1 MIEQTKRRRQ
11 ERIRVWLALSTLT
24 VLLALVIVP
33 PYISVNRYRNRI
45 MQALSASLGTPV
57 RLSSVELRIL
67 PRPSFVLTDLVVAE
81 DAAYGAEPVLH
92 ANTVTA
98 AIRLASLWR
107 GKLQIN
113 RISVD
118 EASLNLVRSGSGR
131 WNLDPFFRTATLPG
145 SSSGKGA
152 AMPFP
157 YLEATNSRINIKNGV
172 EKLPYSLVNAD
183 LSFWQESPGEWRIR
197 LRGQPA
203 RTDVSLDLGDT
214 GIVRLEASFRRA
226 PQLRQMPIHLDMDW
240 KAAQLGQ
247 LSRLLIGSD
256 EGWRGDLTGEV
267 HLDGT
272 AESAQIKT
280 RLQASGVHRA
290 EFAPPSPMDFDA
302 SCGFVYHYST
312 RGLENV
318 LCDSPIGEGRA
329 RLTGNV
335 PGQDTPP
342 ELSLELD
349 RVPVQVALDA
359 LRTVRRGIDPSLQA
373 GGIMSGRIIYSP
385 VAAAGAPLPKRIAK
399 SNGRLPKSHPPV
411 PEPLSG
417 SVTAISLRLSG
428 DHLAKP
434 IQVPKVVIEPA
445 PGEPPALAA
454 TFAIPAGGPTPL
466 TLTCRLAL
474 TNYQLSV
481 RGGAALPRLR
491 DLANAAGLPSTG
503 LLDRLEGQ
511 PAIIDLSAD
520 GPWLPAP
527 PAPATVAETEPTP
540 ESAAA
545 APGLVPVGADSLS
558 GTITLH
564 AAAWK
569 PDFLANPVQIT
580 TATLHLDGA
589 GSRWD
594 PVAFSYGPVAG
605 SASLTHPRGC
615 DAPATCGPKFAL
627 RFGLLDAAALQAA
640 ILGAHQQGTL
650 LSSLLSRIRPSTAPA
665 WPEIE
670 GTIQAD
676 ALVLG
681 PVTLDSASASLRIRD
696 THTEIESL
704 NASLMG
710 GKIHATGSMTP
721 GEKPGYK
728 LEGRFEKVSAA
739 ELGQLLGMTWTGDA
753 LDGTGEVELS
763 GFTDQDLA
771 ASARGSVHFDWR
783 HGAITDAGDAEPPPA
798 LARFDRWTAD
808 ATIGSGGITLTQNQV
823 QRAGRKSAVAASAAF
838 GDPPRVSFDGAQ
850 DARAA
855 KQ

>member
-1 MIEQTKRRRQ
+1 MIEQVQRRQ
-11 ERIRVWLALSTLT
+11 WERIRLWLALSTLA

-45 MQALSASLGTPV
+45 MQALSASLGRPV

-67 PRPSFVLTDLVVAE
+67 PRPSFVLTDLVVDE

-107 GKLQIN
+107 GKLQLN

-118 EASLNLVRSGSGR
+118 EASVNLVRSGSGR
-131 WNLDPFFRTATLPG
+131 WNLDPFFRTATRPG
-145 SSSGKGA
+145 SSSGNGR

-157 YLEATNSRINIKNGV
+157 YLEATNSRINIKNGI
-172 EKLPYSLVNAD
+172 EKLPFSLVNAD
-183 LSFWQESPGEWRIR
+183 LSFWQESLDEWRVR

-214 GIVRLEASFRRA
+214 GLVRVEASLRRA

-240 KAAQLGQ
+240 KEAQLGQ

-256 EGWRGDLTGEV
+256 EGWRGDLAGEV

-272 AESAQIKT
+272 ADSAQVKT
-280 RLQASGVHRA
+280 RLRASGVHRA
-290 EFAPPSPMDFDA
+290 EFAPASPMDFDA

-329 RLTGNV
+329 RLTGKL
-335 PGQDTPP
+335 PGPDAPP
-342 ELSLELD
+342 ALSLELD

-359 LRTVRRGIDPSLQA
+359 LRTVRRGLDPSLQA
-373 GGIMSGRIIYSP
+373 GGIMSGRIIYAP
-385 VAAAGAPLPKRIAK
+385 VTAAATPAPKRITK
-399 SNGRLPKSHPPV
+399 SNGRLQKSHPSIPG
-411 PEPLSG
+411 PLSG
-417 SVTAISLRLSG
+417 SVTAVSFRLSG
-428 DHLAKP
+428 DNLAP
-434 IQVPKVVIEPA
+434 IQVPKVIIEPA
-445 PGEPPALAA
+445 PGDPPALAA
-454 TFAIPAGGPTPL
+454 TFTIPAGAAAPL

-481 RGGAALPRLR
+481 RGSAALPRLR
-491 DLANAAGLPSTG
+491 ELAKAAGLPNTR

-511 PAIIDLSAD
+511 PATIDLSAG

-527 PAPATVAETEPTP
+527 PAPAAPAEVGPQP
-540 ESAAA
+540 EGATA
-545 APGLVPVGADSLS
+545 APVLVPGPTDRLS

-580 TATLHLDGA
+580 AATLHLDGA
-589 GSRWD
+589 ASRWD

-605 SASLTHPRGC
+605 NASLALPIGC
-615 DAPATCGPKFAL
+615 DPSTECLPRFTL

-640 ILGAHQQGTL
+640 VLGAPQPGTL
-650 LSSLLSRIRPSTAPA
+650 LSSLLARIRPSTAPA

-676 ALVLG
+676 ALILG
-681 PVTLDSASASLRIRD
+681 PVTFDDAAASVRILD
-696 THTEIESL
+696 THTEIGAL
-704 NASLMG
+704 DATLMG

-728 LEGRFEKVSAA
+728 LEGRFEKIRAA
-739 ELGQLLGMTWTGDA
+739 ELGQLLGMTCTGEG

-771 ASARGSVHFDWR
+771 SSARGSLHFDWR

-808 ATIGSGGITLTQNQV
+808 AEIASGGITLTENQV
-823 QRAGRKSAVAASAAF
+823 QRGSRKSAVEASAAF
-838 GDPPRVSFDGAQ
+838 GDPPRVSFGAAQ